1 MSAHCARQELQIIYF
16 ALEMYLYHLHK
27 MSDFRN
33 KAPVSPLLPF
43 WPKNQ
48 QCKAFNGKCFH
59 YFFVQKVISNILH

>member
-1 MSAHCARQELQIIYF
+1 
-16 ALEMYLYHLHK
+16 
-27 MSDFRN
+27 MSDFMN

-48 QCKAFNGKCFH
+48 QCKASNGEFFH